1 MLAGPFDARHAP
13 FWTTEAGS
21 SAPSL
26 RGDGVGGGASV
37 EIGRDRSR
45 QNWKRVVGWAPREVS
60 LSKGCGSLARVK
72 RIVGTPA
79 RTIHGGSVGGAGEG
93 GGAVA
98 VPSGAVRFTSRPY
111 RKLDFFEQDR
121 SSIGSVVRVPR
132 SRRSSA
138 MWTLARVSLIATS
151 VVTADRK
158 ITLFSGLYAGRI
170 PGIGIL

>member
-37 EIGRDRSR
+37 EIGRDRSSSVETELEASR
-45 QNWKRVVGWAPREVS
+45 RVGAAGGFTFKGVRIIGACQTDSGHAGTDHTRWLGGRGWR
-60 LSKGCGSLARVK
+60 
-72 RIVGTPA
+72 
-79 RTIHGGSVGGAGEG
+79 G

-138 MWTLARVSLIATS
+138 MWTLARVSLLIATS

-158 ITLFSGLYAGRI
+158 ITL
-170 PGIGIL
+170 